1 MVTREEFEAVFDRLA
16 EKPIDAIS
24 EMTTDVCLY
33 KITDVVRLMELAKK
47 IVAALSDMRLA
58 LTNLLYG
65 EEAETK

>member
-16 EKPIDAIS
+16 EMPINAIS

-47 IVAALSDMRLA
+47 IVAALSDMRFA

-65 EEAETK
+65 EEEETK